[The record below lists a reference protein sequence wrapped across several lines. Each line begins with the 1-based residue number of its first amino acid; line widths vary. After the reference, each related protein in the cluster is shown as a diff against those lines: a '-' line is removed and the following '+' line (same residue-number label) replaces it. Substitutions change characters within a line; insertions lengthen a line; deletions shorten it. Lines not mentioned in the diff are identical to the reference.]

1 MNGSYVM
8 KEGSKDTSIAA
19 TAVIIVP
26 AWAWALAALAVLM
39 VFVLTQENGTLLSAS
54 AANYLHEVTHDGRHA
69 LGVPCH

>member
-1 MNGSYVM
+1 MNA
-8 KEGSKDTSIAA
+8 GSKHTSITA

-26 AWAWALAALAVLM
+26 AWVWALAAVAVLM

-54 AANYLHEVTHDGRHA
+54 AAHFLHEVTHDARHA